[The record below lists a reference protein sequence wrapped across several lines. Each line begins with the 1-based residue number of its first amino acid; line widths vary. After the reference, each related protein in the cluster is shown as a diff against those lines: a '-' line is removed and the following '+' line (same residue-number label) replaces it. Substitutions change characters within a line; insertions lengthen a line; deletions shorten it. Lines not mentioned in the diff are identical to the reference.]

1 MPRAQNNR
9 AALDSLRIRIQ
20 RRRRTR
26 GASVFIVVLV
36 VTMLTAIGVF
46 AARSTRLST
55 TAGGHARQMAQT
67 HYLSEYGMK
76 LSIAA
81 FRSAPNAYRNQ
92 LIASPDGSCMAM
104 ANAVDAKCMKLYPTS
119 LEQQLFPSG
128 QTQAPLLEQPTAAKA
143 GSLGP
148 AALDAPFSIEVTNLV
163 EGRAAPG
170 YDLSPTSKPRFCI
183 STFTMTGTAQIRP
196 AGTTTW
202 TSGEAARAFFT
213 FGPFACVDQQ

>member
-1 MPRAQNNR
+1 MVQPKINR
-9 AALDSLRIRIQ
+9 AALISDRI
-20 RRRRTR
+20 RRRRRER

-36 VTMLTAIGVF
+36 ITMLTAIGVF

-55 TAGGHARQMAQT
+55 TAGGHARQMTQT

-92 LIASPDGSCMAM
+92 LVKSPDGTCLAM
-104 ANAVDAKCMKLYPTS
+104 ANAVDAKCMKLYPSS
-119 LEQQLFPSG
+119 LEKQLFPVG
-128 QTQAPLLEQPTAAKA
+128 QNQAPLVEQPTATQA

-148 AALDAPFSIEVTNLV
+148 TPLDAPFSVEVTNLV

-170 YDLSPTSKPRFCI
+170 YDLSPTSRPRFCM

-196 AGTTTW
+196 AGAPTW
-202 TSGEAARAFFT
+202 TSSEASRAFFT
-213 FGPFACVDQQ
+213 FGPFVCLDQQ